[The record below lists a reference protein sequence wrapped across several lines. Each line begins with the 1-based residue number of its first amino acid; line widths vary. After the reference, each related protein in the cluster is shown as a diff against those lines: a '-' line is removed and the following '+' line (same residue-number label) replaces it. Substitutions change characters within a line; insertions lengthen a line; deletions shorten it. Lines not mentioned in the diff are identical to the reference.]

1 MAVGGRRRLDIAN
14 TEKGKRMSTLNEILP
29 LRRQAEARDG
39 WLKARLD
46 ALLPELMGREKLDMW
61 IVACR
66 EYNEDP
72 VIMSLLPATSMSA
85 RRRTILL
92 FARQADGSVERLT
105 VSRYGYEGFYD
116 AVWNPDN
123 EEQHDCLARLV
134 RERDPERIGINIS
147 RTFAF
152 GDGISHTEHQLLSE
166 ALGEPYAA
174 RLVSA
179 EGLCVGWLERRLPE
193 EIAAYPRLVELGHQI
208 IARAF
213 SSEVIH
219 PGITTTDDVVWW
231 MRQTM
236 QAHGVSAWFQPT
248 VDVQSPDSAFEFIES
263 PCVTIQRGDLLHC
276 DMGFHYLG
284 LATDQQQH
292 AYVLKAGE
300 TDAPAGIRAALQ
312 EGNRLQDILM
322 DDMRVG
328 RSGNEVLRRA
338 LKRAEAEGI
347 RAQIYTHPLG
357 YHGHAAGP
365 LIGLWDRQDSV
376 PGAGEYHLFDD
387 TVYSIELNI
396 VKSVPEWAGRDA
408 RIMLEEDAALSGGEM
423 RWLAG
428 RQTALHIIP

>member
-1 MAVGGRRRLDIAN
+1 
-14 TEKGKRMSTLNEILP
+14 MSFLNQILP
-29 LRRQAEARDG
+29 LRRQAEVRDD
-39 WLKARLD
+39 WLKTRLD
-46 ALLPELMGREKLDMW
+46 CLLPELMGRENLDMW
-61 IVACR
+61 IVVCR

-92 FARQADGSVERLT
+92 FARQADGAVERLT
-105 VSRYGYEGFYD
+105 VSRYGVEGFYE
-116 AVWNPDN
+116 AAWNPDE
-123 EEQHDCLARLV
+123 EEQYACLARLV
-134 RERDPERIGINIS
+134 RERDPGRIGINIS
-147 RTFAF
+147 PTFAF
-152 GDGISHTEHQLLSE
+152 GDGVSHNEYQQLSE
-166 ALGEPYAA
+166 ALDEPYAV

-231 MRQTM
+231 MRETM
-236 QAHGVSAWFQPT
+236 QAQGVSAWFQPT
-248 VDVQSPDSAFEFIES
+248 VSMCSRLDSAFEFTES
-263 PCVTIQRGDLLHC
+263 PCVTIQPGDLLHC

-300 TDAPAGIRAALQ
+300 TDAPAGIRAALH
-312 EGNRLQDILM
+312 EGNRLQDILLEEM
-322 DDMRVG
+322 QVG
-328 RSGNEVLRRA
+328 RSGNEVLRGV

-365 LIGLWDRQDSV
+365 LIGLWDRQDGV
-376 PGAGEYHLFDD
+376 PGAGEYRLFDD
-387 TVYSIELNI
+387 TVYSIELNV

-408 RIMLEEDAALSGGEM
+408 RIMLEEDAALSDGAM
-423 RWLAG
+423 RWLDG
-428 RQTALHIIP
+428 RQTALYLIP